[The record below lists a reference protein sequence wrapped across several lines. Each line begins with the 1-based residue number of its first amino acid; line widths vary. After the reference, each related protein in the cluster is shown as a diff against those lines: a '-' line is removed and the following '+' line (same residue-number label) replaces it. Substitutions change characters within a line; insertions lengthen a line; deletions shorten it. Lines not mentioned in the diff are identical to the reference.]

1 MEVEKL
7 KEYYNQVD
15 KCSITIKKE
24 VDIDYVITQI
34 SKMAIYV
41 EELNQVLGQLLV
53 EQTRL
58 DHIYT
63 DKKFEHEL
71 RLIEY
76 LTNNS
81 DVKSLSTSKERR
93 DYVNYFLM
101 KEDYRDLVN
110 IEQELKDIEKLIDL
124 TKKKSRDLDKAYP
137 KLKVIWEAVQSELKN
152 LRKIGSD
159 DEFIAKVR
167 DSISDDQKDV
177 KPIFSDTLVEEIT
190 KDSYH
195 NKDKADTN
203 LRIEDIIVECD
214 TSIAVS
220 RSESAVDSNLPEGL
234 DILSDLSIQAE
245 VDQLLDDL

>member
-1 MEVEKL
+1 MFDN
-7 KEYYNQVD
+7 Y
-15 KCSITIKKE
+15 KKE

-93 DYVNYFLM
+93 DYVNYF
-101 KEDYRDLVN
+101 
-110 IEQELKDIEKLIDL
+110 
-124 TKKKSRDLDKAYP
+124 
-137 KLKVIWEAVQSELKN
+137 
-152 LRKIGSD
+152 
-159 DEFIAKVR
+159 
-167 DSISDDQKDV
+167 
-177 KPIFSDTLVEEIT
+177 
-190 KDSYH
+190 
-195 NKDKADTN
+195 
-203 LRIEDIIVECD
+203 
-214 TSIAVS
+214 
-220 RSESAVDSNLPEGL
+220 
-234 DILSDLSIQAE
+234 
-245 VDQLLDDL
+245 